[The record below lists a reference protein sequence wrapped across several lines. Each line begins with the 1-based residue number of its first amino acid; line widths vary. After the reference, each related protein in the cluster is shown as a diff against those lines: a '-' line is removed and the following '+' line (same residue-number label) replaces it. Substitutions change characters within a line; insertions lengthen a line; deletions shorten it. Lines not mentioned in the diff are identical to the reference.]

1 MSRPNPASPRAT
13 PPAVSAARPGP
24 PLEARIA
31 YLLSKVGRRQSVR
44 FAELLKPLGL
54 RPKHFALMN
63 VVDLADG
70 PSQQQLGEA
79 LGLDPSGLISAID
92 ELEAGGLLERR
103 RAIGDRRRHALFLT
117 GAGEAKLAEA
127 REASR
132 KRGEELI
139 APLSEAEAQMLHDLL
154 KRIADTDELDLRPA
168 ADWD

>member
-1 MSRPNPASPRAT
+1 MPRPKPIPVPEPT
-13 PPAVSAARPGP
+13 TARRGP

-63 VVDLADG
+63 VVDLAEG

-79 LGLDPSGLISAID
+79 LGLDASGLISAID
-92 ELEAGGLLERR
+92 ELEAAGLVERH
-103 RAIGDRRRHALFLT
+103 RASEDRRRHALFLT
-117 GAGEAKLAEA
+117 RAGKAKLTEA

-132 KRGEELI
+132 KRGAELI
-139 APLSEAEAQMLHDLL
+139 AALSEAEARNFHDLL
-154 KRIADTDELDLRPA
+154 ERIASADELDLRPG